1 MTPTLRLL
9 AAAASVALLSLS
21 AGARAQSSVQLYGL
35 LDMSAGTFQT
45 PGAARVW
52 RAESGSMTTSFI
64 GFRGTEDLGG
74 GLRAKFAIN
83 HFLRVDSG
91 ASGRFDGDA
100 FWARDAYVG
109 LSGAFGTSTLGRNTT
124 PLFVSTLLFNAFG
137 DSFAFSPSIRQLF
150 TPFIAPF
157 YGDSG
162 WNNSLAYASNENEG
176 FSVNLIGNLGEGAA
190 NASGKN
196 MGASVLYFNGPLG
209 ATAAWQKVRNGV
221 FGAPAGWGGQ
231 TTWQLGVSYD
241 LVRAKLF
248 GQYTEVETNAAQK
261 NKSKLWS
268 VGAAVPLGA
277 GKLLAQY
284 GHSRAQGV
292 PGGPTHETLSLGY
305 DHMLSKRTDAYGVYM
320 RERVTGLGSGNSLA
334 AGLRLRF

>member
-1 MTPTLRLL
+1 MTRCLSLL
-9 AAAASVALLSLS
+9 AAAAASLSFS
-21 AGARAQSSVQLYGL
+21 AGASAQSSVQLYGL
-35 LDMSAGTFQT
+35 LDMSAGVFQS
-45 PGAARVW
+45 PGASRVW
-52 RAESGSMTTSFI
+52 RAESGGMSTSFI

-83 HFLRVDSG
+83 HFLRLDSG
-91 ASGRFDGDA
+91 GSGRFDGDA

-124 PLFVSTLLFNAFG
+124 PLFVSTVLFNAFG
-137 DSFAFSPSIRQLF
+137 DSFVFSPSIRQLF
-150 TPFIAPF
+150 TPVVVPF

-176 FSVNLIGNLGEGAA
+176 LTVNLIGNLGEGAA
-190 NASGKN
+190 NATGKN

-209 ATAAWQKVRNGV
+209 ATAAWQKVRNGT
-221 FGAPAGWGGQ
+221 FTAPAGWGGQ
-231 TTWQLGVSYD
+231 STWQVGVSYD
-241 LVRAKLF
+241 MVRAKLF
-248 GQYTEVETNAAQK
+248 GQYTEVETNAAAKSK
-261 NKSKLWS
+261 NKLWS

-292 PGGPTHETLSLGY
+292 EGGPTHETLSLGY
-305 DHMLSKRTDAYGVYM
+305 DHSLSKRTDAYAVYM
-320 RERVTGLGSGNSLA
+320 REKVSRLDAGNSLA

>member
-1 MTPTLRLL
+1 MSRCPRLL
-9 AAAASVALLSLS
+9 AATAAASLLF
-21 AGARAQSSVQLYGL
+21 AGAARAQSSVQLYGL
-35 LDMSAGTFQT
+35 LDMTAGSFQA
-45 PGAARVW
+45 PGGQRVW
-52 RAESGSMTTSFI
+52 RADSGGMTTSFI

-91 ASGRFDGDA
+91 SSGRFDGDA

-150 TPFIAPF
+150 TPAVTPF
-157 YGDSG
+157 YGDTG
-162 WNNSLAYASNENEG
+162 WNNSLAYASNENDG
-176 FSVNLIGNLGEGAA
+176 LTVSLIGGLAE
-190 NASGKN
+190 ASPSATGKN

-221 FGAPAGWGGQ
+221 VGAPPGWAGQ
-231 TTWQLGVSYD
+231 TTWQLGLSYD
-241 LVRAKLF
+241 ATLVKLF
-248 GQYTEVETNAAQK
+248 GQYTEVETNATDK
-261 NKSKLWS
+261 NKNKLWS
-268 VGAAVPLGA
+268 VGASMPLGA

-284 GHSRAQGV
+284 GHARAQGIA
-292 PGGPTHETLSLGY
+292 GGPTHETLSLGY
-305 DHMLSKRTDAYGVYM
+305 DHALSKRSDAYAVYM
-320 RERVTGLGSGNSLA
+320 REKVTGLGGSNTGA
-334 AGLRLRF
+334 VGLRLRF